1 MLGSRG
7 EKNYYQTVSIKNF
20 RRGAGKMDDDWKEF
34 ISEEMGK
41 SLDEVM
47 AEIEADPEM
56 KDVESPE
63 GMYDNIMAMIHEHER
78 QEIYE
83 QLSDE
88 DKELIRL
95 GKVYKKQR
103 RFDKFVVAL
112 AAVIVGLGIGSV
124 CMGDDEQLL
133 ALIKQKLSGGEQIVS
148 DVGSTE
154 LMHYEEEEELYENI
168 EKEYGFTPVKLNYLP
183 AETSFKEAVFG
194 ADIQGINMY
203 YVKNGRANIIYTIR
217 PNYRESSLAMLIED
231 EKVHEYTMDVNG
243 INISLIEYVIMDSS
257 ENRWSI
263 QWIYDNVQYLLRI
276 TNMEQIEVEK
286 IIKNLRFYE

>member
-1 MLGSRG
+1 
-7 EKNYYQTVSIKNF
+7 
-20 RRGAGKMDDDWKEF
+20 MDDDWKEF

-88 DKELIRL
+88 DKELIQL

-124 CMGDDEQLL
+124 CMGDERD
-133 ALIKQKLSGGEQIVS
+133 IIG
-148 DVGSTE
+148 
-154 LMHYEEEEELYENI
+154 LMSRILGKGEELIMDSDSIEPIVYVEESEAYEQI
-168 EKEYGFTPVKLNYLP
+168 EKEYGFTPVKLDYLP
-183 AETSFKEAVFG
+183 INTSFKESAFS
-194 ADIQGINMY
+194 ADMQGINMY
-203 YVKNGRANIIYTIR
+203 YVKNGKIHIIYTIR
-217 PNYRESSLAMLIED
+217 PNYRESSLAIVNED
-231 EKVHEYTMDVNG
+231 EKKQEYTMIVQDVEVT
-243 INISLIEYVIMDSS
+243 LKEYNVV
-257 ENRWSI
+257 ETEEKRWLLH
-263 QWIYDNVQYLLRI
+263 WTHENVQYLLRI
-276 TNMEQIEVEK
+276 TNVEQIEVEK
-286 IIKNLRFYE
+286 IVNELVFDI

>member
-1 MLGSRG
+1 
-7 EKNYYQTVSIKNF
+7 
-20 RRGAGKMDDDWKEF
+20 MDDDWKEF

-78 QEIYE
+78 QEAYE

-88 DKELIRL
+88 DKELIQL

-124 CMGDDEQLL
+124 CMGDGQNPLVIITRMLNER
-133 ALIKQKLSGGEQIVS
+133 KQTGVDTGN
-148 DVGSTE
+148 TE
-154 LMHYEEEEELYENI
+154 PEVFDTEAQVYEKIEET
-168 EKEYGFTPVKLNYLP
+168 YGFSPVKLEYLP
-183 AETSFKEAVFG
+183 EGIVFHEAVF
-194 ADIQGINMY
+194 ANELQGVNMFY
-203 YVKNGRANIIYTIR
+203 MTEDRVSITYIIR
-217 PNYRESSLAMLIED
+217 PNFRESSLGTDIED
-231 EKVHEYTMDVNG
+231 DKKQEYLMYVNDVE
-243 INISLIEYVIMDSS
+243 IKIQEYFIAESG

-263 QWIYDNVQYLLRI
+263 AFEYKNVQYLLRVN
-276 TNMEQIEVEK
+276 NMKQEQVEK
-286 IIKNLRFYE
+286 IVKKLYF

>member
-1 MLGSRG
+1 
-7 EKNYYQTVSIKNF
+7 
-20 RRGAGKMDDDWKEF
+20 MDDDWKEF

-41 SLDEVM
+41 NLEEVM

-124 CMGDDEQLL
+124 CIGDERDILKYVSRMFSEREQEIVNSDSVEPIVYIDE
-133 ALIKQKLSGGEQIVS
+133 AEV
-148 DVGSTE
+148 
-154 LMHYEEEEELYENI
+154 YEKI
-168 EKEYGFTPVKLNYLP
+168 EKE
-183 AETSFKEAVFG
+183 
-194 ADIQGINMY
+194 
-203 YVKNGRANIIYTIR
+203 
-217 PNYRESSLAMLIED
+217 
-231 EKVHEYTMDVNG
+231 
-243 INISLIEYVIMDSS
+243 
-257 ENRWSI
+257 
-263 QWIYDNVQYLLRI
+263 
-276 TNMEQIEVEK
+276 
-286 IIKNLRFYE
+286 